1 MNVAP
6 ALMYRAHS
14 SLDVEDAALH
24 FVEEELGRF
33 DAKNNWET
41 LKRKGVAETRIRAF
55 LEALRLDNSPAEI
68 ATYLDRFFTERAG
81 RWR

>member
-1 MNVAP
+1 
-6 ALMYRAHS
+6 MYRAKA

-33 DAKNNWET
+33 DAKKNWET
-41 LKRKGVAETRIRAF
+41 IKSKGQAESRIRAF
-55 LEALRLDNSPAEI
+55 VEALNLDNDPSEI
-68 ATYLDRFFTERAG
+68 ASFLDQFFMDRPG